1 MHTPDM
7 TDNVYHAL
15 QLKTKLILKVVER
28 ETTYHQTTLLK
39 TNQCHV
45 TEPGCIF
52 VITQDGKLSGV
63 KAYISCLC
71 SS

>member
-28 ETTYHQTTLLK
+28 ET
-39 TNQCHV
+39 
-45 TEPGCIF
+45 P
-52 VITQDGKLSGV
+52 ITKQPYSRPINV
-63 KAYISCLC
+63 M
-71 SS
+71 